1 MMGCMDLVE
10 EFSVPEASDVSAVGG
25 FFWSPIDPID
35 RFNPVTDVAV
45 GAVPAVDADW
55 VAAVVEHCAQ
65 GMALLES
72 IDPTGFDRDT
82 TAAWAKG
89 VEQLR
94 RQAAAAAV
102 AVADHLDCARPFK
115 DLGFF
120 TAKQWMT
127 HHLQLSGPE
136 AFGRVQEARLRQSV
150 PVWNNALAGGQ
161 IGVAQTR
168 LMARIASNPR
178 IEAQGVG

>member
-25 FFWSPIDPID
+25 FFWSPIDPSG
-35 RFNPVTDVAV
+35 RFDPVTDVAV
-45 GAVPAVDADW
+45 GAVPAVDGDW

-102 AVADHLDCARPFK
+102 AVADHLDGARPFK

-136 AFGRVQEARLRQSV
+136 AFGRVQEARLCGSRCRC
-150 PVWNNALAGGQ
+150 GT
-161 IGVAQTR
+161 TR
-168 LMARIASNPR
+168 WPAARSASPR
-178 IEAQGVG
+178 PG